1 MALENGS
8 IDLSKVVQGE
18 DKLANKID
26 PTLDKLQDLVEKIEK
41 VDGKAKKKIKISI
54 DTSGVDPSKIDEVNT
69 SLDVLN
75 NQILS
80 PRTKM
85 KYFQSIENA
94 ENEVIRNWN
103 NFVKAIRSGEIS
115 TDDMFSNEWATGVLR
130 FANAFEALG
139 GNIDNI
145 NPEISD
151 FISSMRQIE
160 KYTSAKGYNY
170 TVNGFK
176 DAFIEF
182 SKLKNAGIYF
192 DGFDTNISSESILSL
207 KDVISS
213 ASESIFHD
221 TSIIADSVDNINQL
235 AKRGEEAVVSVEDLK
250 ARLDSL
256 SRDKKEIFYDYEL
269 SGIGSIHEYDDL
281 SDIEKYYKML
291 DELKSSQKDMLEWAT
306 YYNNKNVEVFNKSG
320 VYNDNYSEW
329 YNEYVQ
335 SYYRYSD
342 EIGYVQNKL
351 DDAIKNYSPSD
362 VSSGI
367 DKDTIIVLISLLSSL
382 NDEII
387 KIREAF
393 GTIDDESGITS
404 LLSQIQEINT
414 YLSTTSL
421 EIKNLATSLSEID
434 FNFSINTG
442 GGNKMAMTS
451 DATREALKKQKE
463 AYTQLYDSIIGN
475 YNSTDLFKGNGNLFN
490 KFIEYGDMIDPDN
503 MSKSLYAYKEMT
515 SILKELASIKG
526 IDISDWTSLY
536 EADAIQA
543 NKALSDVISGSKEAS
558 DAAERLSNIFGKGN
572 TFNIDGEALSGQL
585 ERIIEQLK
593 EIQDLMS
600 KGLSFNDAVSG
611 MNNTE
616 ISSESEN
623 LLSIEEAIQKIT
635 QAIQLKNEAFQLE
648 RQIVENAANSEVE
661 SLRQLSD
668 ILDNITLS
676 VKQCSEVFEKLGS
689 SSINLNILS
698 DEDIEKLKNLSSDL
712 NGLSSLSGFFEKV
725 NSINIPDDLSS
736 KINSLADA
744 IEKLKNKF
752 EGFPESGTTVFS
764 QLNSLASQKDTL
776 KDLAEVLN
784 ASSKKIDEAKDKIS
798 KKSKYDV
805 AREYLS
811 KNESSIL
818 DQTRSYFEG
827 QGKELLSSEMSAA
840 KNGLVEIK
848 SLVKDIGDDGSV
860 SYHNYVLTISE
871 DTDLLVK
878 SVSEGTV
885 AAEKAGRAFERIFNA
900 DTGSDVLGG
909 FSITEGTDD
918 WKEITD
924 VLEKFGIQAENVSKI
939 VRNIRRD
946 SDGNFLESFN
956 VTTKDGSTRTIGR
969 SSQSILSGK
978 DEIFNISDI
987 ENKYNSLFKKLRTA
1001 KLNLAKNE
1009 NDEFAIVDIAKSE
1022 SEISELE
1029 KLIENLK
1036 GKMLSEDDYKNIIDQ
1051 GAKYRNSITKDVD
1064 AALEKKNKPKATPK
1078 SSNKPKV
1085 DVNKQRENEVDD
1097 YVRDLER
1104 LKKAEQSFAK
1114 NGGDQNKAIIES
1126 LTKSL
1131 SESKNKISGYLDQ
1144 LSDEYKNKFSKIAEG
1159 IISDIAKINPDNP
1172 LVSDDQKYRA
1182 KVLSDNEKAA
1192 NSYNNLANNAEK
1204 YYKLKN
1210 KQSMGGKLSEN
1221 DTSFLADFEKQINLA
1236 NEAMFG
1242 SSSAANA
1249 YTANLNGVKSEIEDV
1264 ISAQINYLESMN
1276 KAQKE
1281 TRENY
1286 AAGKNDSINKI
1297 IEGLDSESNRPNAY
1311 AEQLEKIKI
1320 KFEEIKDITAN
1331 GIVSDDAFGDYAK
1344 QIKEIET
1351 MISEIKKGGEYRYA
1365 RSEDINALDA
1375 KITKWSNT
1383 NTVAAK
1389 KYKSEIAALTDKLHE
1404 AGLTSAEL
1412 DKIKVAFDEISNS
1425 AVKAGITGQSFGD
1438 RVKSKFKEL
1447 ASYLMSFASFY
1458 DIINIGRQAI
1468 DIITEL
1474 DDALTEMRKVSEE
1487 PLSVLKSYQKE
1498 TFNTAADIGTTS
1510 AQLQQS
1516 TADFM
1521 RLGESLNEAKESA
1534 ADATIL
1540 MNVSEFESIDDA
1552 TNSLIAM
1559 SQAYD
1564 ELGKMDV
1571 IDKLNNIGNN
1581 FSISTDGLATALQ
1594 KSAAALKTAGN
1605 DMDEAIALVTAGNA
1619 IVQDP
1624 DSVGS
1629 GVRTIA
1635 LRIQGTE
1642 LAKQE
1647 LAELGE
1653 DVDDYVVQTASKLN
1667 AKVKEL
1673 TKSAGNAFKGV
1684 SLLDENGNYRS
1695 TYEILQDIADVYNE
1709 IVDADKKNGTNR
1721 MQGLLELLAGKNR
1734 SNIAASILQNADML
1748 RSVYETSMNSAG
1760 SAQAELDKYL
1770 DSVSGKMSKLQN
1782 QLQELASVSINTDDF
1797 KMLIDL
1803 GTQLL
1808 SLITDLVDNFGLLN
1822 IAAGAIGGVL
1832 STKKGLGRI
1841 FVVYDAPFYKAA

>member
-1 MALENGS
+1 MANENYDYIVTVGADTSALSKEIQDTISKADENVKIRIKCDDSEIKSIIRGLSNLKPEIAANIIVNDKSLNQINKEYKNTAQNIQRQLNS
-8 IDLSKVVQGE
+8 IDINKLNSKLSNAQS
-18 DKLANKID
+18 KLQELQNKPASDIK
-26 PTLDKLQDLVEKIEK
+26 TKIKQLNSELDKSSNLSVATIKQKSQELLNYLSLYKTITGSLSGLTDDIGPSLKENLNKAKTEYGLRPKKIEYDNNSVNTEIVNTKNLIQQLEDQISQYHNLVKEFEDLKQFLDIEKIVPDKFKLE
-41 VDGKAKKKIKISI
+41 I
-54 DTSGVDPSKIDEVNT
+54 DTSGLNPDQIEAVNAAIERLNSNIKDPQGKT
-69 SLDVLN
+69 
-75 NQILS
+75 
-80 PRTKM
+80 
-85 KYFQSIENA
+85 KYFTSMEDAGKRVADVFKTLTEN
-94 ENEVIRNWN
+94 
-103 NFVKAIRSGEIS
+103 
-115 TDDMFSNEWATGVLR
+115 TDITVVPIDQLSSDKNATAVLR
-130 FANAFEALG
+130 YANAFEALG
-139 GNIDNI
+139 GNLSELD
-145 NPEISD
+145 PKISE
-151 FISSMRQIE
+151 FVNSMRQID
-160 KYTSAKGYNY
+160 KFTSDKGYNF
-170 TVNGFK
+170 TVDEFKKAFAEFEVLRDVGIGIGGFGNGTGTGNGTGNGSGTG
-176 DAFIEF
+176 A
-182 SKLKNAGIYF
+182 
-192 DGFDTNISSESILSL
+192 SSE
-207 KDVISS
+207 
-213 ASESIFHD
+213 
-221 TSIIADSVDNINQL
+221 
-235 AKRGEEAVVSVEDLK
+235 
-250 ARLDSL
+250 
-256 SRDKKEIFYDYEL
+256 EI
-269 SGIGSIHEYDDL
+269 
-281 SDIEKYYKML
+281 K
-291 DELKSSQKDMLEWAT
+291 Q
-306 YYNNKNVEVFNKSG
+306 
-320 VYNDNYSEW
+320 
-329 YNEYVQ
+329 
-335 SYYRYSD
+335 
-342 EIGYVQNKL
+342 
-351 DDAIKNYSPSD
+351 
-362 VSSGI
+362 
-367 DKDTIIVLISLLSSL
+367 LISLLESL
-382 NDEII
+382 NAEII

-414 YLSTTSL
+414 YISTTSS
-421 EIKNLATSLSEID
+421 EIRNLATSLSEID
-434 FNFSINTG
+434 FNLSINTG
-442 GGNKMAMTS
+442 GGNKIAMTTE
-451 DATREALKKQKE
+451 ATREALKNQKE
-463 AYTQLYDSIIGN
+463 AYTQLYDGIIGN

-490 KFIEYGDMIDPDN
+490 KFLEYGDMIDPDN

-515 SILKELASIKG
+515 NILKELASIKG
-526 IDISDWTSLY
+526 IDISDWMGSY

-558 DAAERLSNIFGKGN
+558 DAAEKLSNIFGKGN
-572 TFNIDGEALSGQL
+572 TFNINGEALSTQL
-585 ERIIEQLK
+585 DKIIEQLK

-600 KGLSFNDAVSG
+600 KGISFNDAINGINDSDISG
-611 MNNTE
+611 
-616 ISSESEN
+616 ESEN
-623 LLSIEEAIQKIT
+623 LLSIETVIQRIT
-635 QAIQLKNEAFQLE
+635 QAVQLKNEAFQLE
-648 RQIVENAANSEVE
+648 RQIVENAANSEIE

-676 VKQCSEVFEKLGS
+676 VKQCSEVFEKLS
-689 SSINLNILS
+689 SPINLNLLS
-698 DEDIEKLKNLSSDL
+698 GEDFEKLKNLSSDL
-712 NGLSSLSGFFEKV
+712 SGLSSLNSFFENLTPK
-725 NSINIPDDLSS
+725 NIPDDLSS

-744 IEKLKNKF
+744 IENLKNKF
-752 EGFPESGTTVFS
+752 EGFPESGINVFS

-840 KNGLVEIK
+840 RNGLVEIK

-860 SYHNYVLTISE
+860 SYHNSVLTISE

-885 AAEKAGRAFERIFNA
+885 AAEKAGRAFERIFN
-900 DTGSDVLGG
+900 TESGSDVLDG

-918 WKEITD
+918 WKELTD
-924 VLEKFGIQAENVSKI
+924 ILEQFGIQAESVSKI

-969 SSQSILSGK
+969 SSQSIISGK

-1009 NDEFAIVDIAKSE
+1009 NDEFAIVDIAKAE

-1064 AALEKKNKPKATPK
+1064 AALEKKNKPNATPK
-1078 SSNKPKV
+1078 SSNEPNI
-1085 DVNKQRENEVDD
+1085 DINKQRENEVDS
-1097 YVRDLER
+1097 YIKDLER
-1104 LKKAEQSFAK
+1104 LKRAEQNFAK

-1126 LTKSL
+1126 LTTSL
-1131 SESKNKISGYLDQ
+1131 SESKNKISGYLDD
-1144 LSDEYKNKFSKIAEG
+1144 LSDEYKNKFSKVAEG
-1159 IISDIAKINPDNP
+1159 IISDIAKINPNNQ
-1172 LVSDDQKYRA
+1172 LVSDDQKDRA
-1182 KVLSDNEKAA
+1182 KVLSDNEKVAE
-1192 NSYNNLANNAEK
+1192 SYDKLANKAER
-1204 YYKLKN
+1204 YYNLKN
-1210 KQSMGGKLSEN
+1210 KKETGNITDKESAE
-1221 DTSFLADFEKQINLA
+1221 LAGLEKQINLA
-1236 NEAMFG
+1236 NEAMSG
-1242 SSSAANA
+1242 SSTAANE
-1249 YTANLNGVKSEIEDV
+1249 YKANLNGVQSELENV
-1264 ISAQINYLESMN
+1264 TSAQERYTDAMN
-1276 KAQKE
+1276 EAQKK

-1286 AAGKNDSINKI
+1286 SAGKNDSLNKI
-1297 IEGLDSESNRPNAY
+1297 IEGLDSEVNRPNAY
-1311 AEQLEKIKI
+1311 AEQLEKIKS
-1320 KFEEIKDITAN
+1320 KFEEIKDITSN
-1331 GIVSDDAFGDYAK
+1331 GVVSDEAFGDYAK
-1344 QIKEIET
+1344 KIKEIEK
-1351 MISEIKKGGEYRYA
+1351 MISDIRKGGEYSYA

-1389 KYKSEIAALTDKLHE
+1389 KYKAEISSLTDRLHE

-1412 DKIKVAFDEISNS
+1412 DKIKVAFDEISAS

-1438 RVKSKFKEL
+1438 RVKNKFKEL

-1474 DDALTEMRKVSEE
+1474 DDALTEMRKVSDE
-1487 PLSVLKSYQKE
+1487 PLSALKSYQKE
-1498 TFNTAADIGTTS
+1498 TFNTADDIGTTS

-1521 RLGESLNEAKESA
+1521 RLGESLNDAKESA

-1540 MNVSEFESIDDA
+1540 MNVSEFDSIDSA
-1552 TNSLIAM
+1552 TDSLIAM

-1571 IDKLNNIGNN
+1571 IDKLNNVGNN
-1581 FSISTDGLATALQ
+1581 FSISTDGLSTALQ

-1721 MQGLLELLAGKNR
+1721 MQGLLELLAGKSCLEYMETYIQR
-1734 SNIAASILQNADML
+1734 IYLIA
-1748 RSVYETSMNSAG
+1748 R
-1760 SAQAELDKYL
+1760 
-1770 DSVSGKMSKLQN
+1770 
-1782 QLQELASVSINTDDF
+1782 
-1797 KMLIDL
+1797 
-1803 GTQLL
+1803 
-1808 SLITDLVDNFGLLN
+1808 
-1822 IAAGAIGGVL
+1822 AA
-1832 STKKGLGRI
+1832 
-1841 FVVYDAPFYKAA
+1841 

>member
-1 MALENGS
+1 MANENYDYIVTVGADTSALSKEIQDTISKADENVKIRIKCDDSEIKSIIRGLSNLKPEIAANIIVNDKSLNQINKEYKNTAQNIQRQLNS
-8 IDLSKVVQGE
+8 IDINKLNSKLSNAQS
-18 DKLANKID
+18 KLQELQNKPASDIK
-26 PTLDKLQDLVEKIEK
+26 TKIKQLNSELDKSSNLSVATIKQKSQELLNYLSLYKTITGSLSGLTDDIGPSLKENLNKAKTEYGLRPKKIEYDNNSVNTEIVNTKNLIQQLEDQISQYHNLVKEFEDLKQFLDIEKIVPDKFKLE
-41 VDGKAKKKIKISI
+41 I
-54 DTSGVDPSKIDEVNT
+54 DTSGLNLDQIEAVNAAIERLNSNIKDPQGKT
-69 SLDVLN
+69 
-75 NQILS
+75 
-80 PRTKM
+80 
-85 KYFQSIENA
+85 KYFTSMEDAGKRVADVFKTLTEN
-94 ENEVIRNWN
+94 
-103 NFVKAIRSGEIS
+103 
-115 TDDMFSNEWATGVLR
+115 TDITVVPIDQLSSDKNATAVLR
-130 FANAFEALG
+130 YANAFEALG
-139 GNIDNI
+139 GNLDELD
-145 NPEISD
+145 PKISE
-151 FISSMRQIE
+151 FVNSMRQID
-160 KYTSAKGYNY
+160 KFTSGKGYNF
-170 TVNGFK
+170 TVDEFKKAFAEFEVLRDVGIGIGGFGNGTGTGNGTGNGSGTG
-176 DAFIEF
+176 A
-182 SKLKNAGIYF
+182 
-192 DGFDTNISSESILSL
+192 SSE
-207 KDVISS
+207 
-213 ASESIFHD
+213 
-221 TSIIADSVDNINQL
+221 
-235 AKRGEEAVVSVEDLK
+235 
-250 ARLDSL
+250 
-256 SRDKKEIFYDYEL
+256 
-269 SGIGSIHEYDDL
+269 
-281 SDIEKYYKML
+281 
-291 DELKSSQKDMLEWAT
+291 
-306 YYNNKNVEVFNKSG
+306 EVK
-320 VYNDNYSEW
+320 
-329 YNEYVQ
+329 Q
-335 SYYRYSD
+335 
-342 EIGYVQNKL
+342 
-351 DDAIKNYSPSD
+351 
-362 VSSGI
+362 
-367 DKDTIIVLISLLSSL
+367 LISLLENL
-382 NDEII
+382 NSEII

-414 YLSTTSL
+414 YISTTSS
-421 EIKNLATSLSEID
+421 EIRNLASSLSEID
-434 FNFSINTG
+434 FNLSINTS
-442 GGNKMAMTS
+442 GGNKIAMTAEAS
-451 DATREALKKQKE
+451 REALKKQRD
-463 AYTQLYDSIIGN
+463 AYESLFNSLIGN
-475 YNSTDLFKGNGNLFN
+475 YNSTDIFRGNND
-490 KFIEYGDMIDPDN
+490 KFIKFQEYGNMIDTDN
-503 MSKSLYAYKEMT
+503 ISKSLYAYKEMT
-515 SILKELASIKG
+515 KILKELASIKG
-526 IDISDWTSLY
+526 IDISDWMGSY

-558 DAAERLSNIFGKGN
+558 DAAEKLSNIFGKRN
-572 TFNIDGEALSGQL
+572 TFNINGEALSAQL
-585 ERIIEQLK
+585 DKIIEQLK

-600 KGLSFNDAVSG
+600 KGISFNDAINGINDS
-611 MNNTE
+611 E
-616 ISSESEN
+616 ISGESEN
-623 LLSIEEAIQKIT
+623 LLSIETVIQRIT
-635 QAIQLKNEAFQLE
+635 QAVQLKNEAFQLE
-648 RQIVENAANSEVE
+648 RQIVENASNSEIE

-668 ILDNITLS
+668 VLDNITLS
-676 VKQCSEVFEKLGS
+676 VKQCSEIFEKLS
-689 SSINLNILS
+689 SPIDLNLLS
-698 DEDIEKLKNLSSDL
+698 GEDFEKLKNLSSDL
-712 NGLSSLSGFFEKV
+712 SGLSSFNSFFENLTSK
-725 NSINIPDDLSS
+725 NIPDDLSS

-744 IEKLKNKF
+744 IENLKNKF
-752 EGFPESGTTVFS
+752 EGFPESGINVFS

-848 SLVKDIGDDGSV
+848 TLVKDIGDDGSV

-885 AAEKAGRAFERIFNA
+885 AAEKAGRAFERIFNTE
-900 DTGSDVLGG
+900 TGSDVLGG

-924 VLEKFGIQAENVSKI
+924 VLQKFGIQAENVSKI
-939 VRNIRRD
+939 IRNIRRD

-969 SSQSILSGK
+969 SSQSIISGK

-987 ENKYNSLFKKLRTA
+987 ENKYNSLFKKLRNA
-1001 KLNLAKNE
+1001 KLNLAKNG
-1009 NDEFAIVDIAKSE
+1009 NDEFAIVDIAKAE

-1051 GAKYRNSITKDVD
+1051 GAKYRNSITKDVY

-1114 NGGDQNKAIIES
+1114 NGGDQNKAVIES

-1192 NSYNNLANNAEK
+1192 NSYNNLSNNAEK

-1242 SSSAANA
+1242 SSSATNA
-1249 YTANLNGVKSEIEDV
+1249 YTVNLNGVKSEIEKV
-1264 ISAQINYLESMN
+1264 ISAQINYVESLN

-1297 IEGLDSESNRPNAY
+1297 IEGLDSASNRPNAY

-1331 GIVSDDAFGDYAK
+1331 GVVADDAFSDYAK

-1389 KYKSEIAALTDKLHE
+1389 KYKAEISSLTDRLHE

-1412 DKIKVAFDEISNS
+1412 DKIKVAFDEISAS

-1438 RVKSKFKEL
+1438 RVKNKFKEL

-1474 DDALTEMRKVSEE
+1474 DDALTEMRKVSDE

-1498 TFNTAADIGTTS
+1498 TFNTANDIGTTS

-1521 RLGESLNEAKESA
+1521 RLGESLNDAKESA

-1540 MNVSEFESIDDA
+1540 MNVSEFDSIDSA
-1552 TNSLIAM
+1552 TDSLIAM

-1571 IDKLNNIGNN
+1571 IDKLNN
-1581 FSISTDGLATALQ
+1581 
-1594 KSAAALKTAGN
+1594 
-1605 DMDEAIALVTAGNA
+1605 
-1619 IVQDP
+1619 
-1624 DSVGS
+1624 VG
-1629 GVRTIA
+1629 
-1635 LRIQGTE
+1635 
-1642 LAKQE
+1642 K
-1647 LAELGE
+1647 
-1653 DVDDYVVQTASKLN
+1653 
-1667 AKVKEL
+1667 
-1673 TKSAGNAFKGV
+1673 
-1684 SLLDENGNYRS
+1684 
-1695 TYEILQDIADVYNE
+1695 
-1709 IVDADKKNGTNR
+1709 
-1721 MQGLLELLAGKNR
+1721 LLAQTY
-1734 SNIAASILQNADML
+1734 SNIW
-1748 RSVYETSMNSAG
+1748 RF
-1760 SAQAELDKYL
+1760 YL
-1770 DSVSGKMSKLQN
+1770 S
-1782 QLQELASVSINTDDF
+1782 
-1797 KMLIDL
+1797 
-1803 GTQLL
+1803 
-1808 SLITDLVDNFGLLN
+1808 
-1822 IAAGAIGGVL
+1822 
-1832 STKKGLGRI
+1832 
-1841 FVVYDAPFYKAA
+1841 